1 MRSGRR
7 PRSSTLPHQRRW
19 PKTRPHL
26 PPVICSA
33 CGERECPKAL
43 APIGAKEVPQD
54 VLDLVKLP
62 DSEQMQ
68 RLRVQMDRVLFNK
81 SLRSRRGV
89 RVARD
94 RALVDKGAAAGGQR
108 GATEGGGSALS
119 AKDRQLIE
127 VREQLDG
134 LVGLDR
140 VKKQFNTLIS
150 RAEVDAQRRELG
162 MKLPERDMHLVFAGP
177 PGTGKSTSARILAKA
192 YSAVGLVKNPVP
204 VEVSGRELV
213 SKYAGET
220 AEQTREIFDRAK
232 NGVLFIDEAY
242 AMVTGPHDTHGIEA
256 LNEFLKLAEDRR
268 DSTVVILAGYG
279 DEDEQQGVV
288 EYLAQYNPGLRSRFP
303 SR

>member
-1 MRSGRR
+1 M
-7 PRSSTLPHQRRW
+7 
-19 PKTRPHL
+19 
-26 PPVICSA
+26 
-33 CGERECPKAL
+33 
-43 APIGAKEVPQD
+43 
-54 VLDLVKLP
+54 
-62 DSEQMQ
+62 
-68 RLRVQMDRVLFNK
+68 
-81 SLRSRRGV
+81 
-89 RVARD
+89 
-94 RALVDKGAAAGGQR
+94 
-108 GATEGGGSALS
+108 
-119 AKDRQLIE
+119 
-127 VREQLDG
+127 DG

-303 SR
+303 QQVKFDPYTPKELNEVGTRMLSAQEFTLADDKAGKAFKAATKAVGLGDANARGVRTLVSAVSDAQADRLARQARKRKPTREELSTITSEDIADGLSRLSG